1 MDKIIERYPTVPI
14 FRGLEPLQIARLLD
28 HADDVETAVGDMVIE
43 QGKPGDGL
51 FVIGA
56 GIYEVVRESE
66 GKSVVIARLE
76 ELSSFGEMSL
86 FEEAVRSA
94 SVICKKAGRLKR
106 FSREKFHE
114 LLDADD
120 PVAYRVTFNI
130 CGLLARRLA
139 AVDDRLV
146 S

>member
-1 MDKIIERYPTVPI
+1 MDKIIERFPTVPI

-28 HADDVETAVGDMVIE
+28 HAEDIETDVGDLVIE

-56 GIYEVVRESE
+56 GIYEVVRESDE
-66 GKSVVIARLE
+66 KSVVIARLE

-86 FEEAVRSA
+86 FEDAVRSA
-94 SVICKKAGRLKR
+94 SVVCKKAGRLKR
-106 FSREKFHE
+106 FSSETFHA
-114 LLDADD
+114 LLDKDD

-130 CGLLARRLA
+130 CGMLARRLA
-139 AVDDRLV
+139 AVDNRLV